1 MAGALSMAAGEYLSV
16 SSQTDTEKADS
27 ERERQELKK
36 MPNNELLILTQIFE
50 KGGLKK
56 ETAKQVAIE
65 LS

>member
-1 MAGALSMAAGEYLSV
+1 MAAGEYLSV